1 MIKRLA
7 LAVLLVVITALVV
20 NRVTM
25 MTLKITGTCDGN
37 VLIQSGIGVDR
48 YTYSTH

>member
-1 MIKRLA
+1 MTTTKRLA

-20 NRVTM
+20 NRLTM
-25 MTLKITGTCDGN
+25 MTLKITGTSD
-37 VLIQSGIGVDR
+37 GIGVDR